1 MRLIVTR
8 PAAQAA
14 RWVQELQALG
24 VDAQALPL
32 LEIAPLADAASL
44 HAAWHQLPGC
54 ALAMFVSANA
64 VQHFFAARPEG
75 AVWPAGV
82 LAGSTGPGTTHA
94 LRQAGVADATI
105 VEPAADA
112 PALDSEALWAQLSA
126 RDWAGRHAL
135 VVRGEDGREWL
146 ADTLRGRGAT
156 VDFVAAYRRL
166 APVPD
171 AAGRALLQAALV
183 APQNHAWLLSSSEAA
198 QHLVSLAPGADWS
211 ASLALASHPRIAAT
225 ARRIGFGRVEAVSP
239 TPAEVA
245 RCLAGVRSIQSAPQ

>member
-14 RWVQELQALG
+14 RWVQELRALG

-32 LEIAPLADAASL
+32 LEIAPPADAAPL
-44 HAAWHQLPGC
+44 HAAWQALPVS

-64 VQHFFAARPEG
+64 VQHFFAARPDG
-75 AVWPAGV
+75 LTWPAGV

-94 LRQAGVADATI
+94 LRAAGVDPDDI

-112 PALDSEALWAQLSA
+112 QAFDSEALWARLAA
-126 RDWAGRHAL
+126 REWAGRRAL
-135 VVRGEDGREWL
+135 VVRGEDGRDWL
-146 ADTLRGRGAT
+146 ADTLRARGAT

-171 AAGRALLQAALV
+171 AAGRALLQAALA
-183 APQNHAWLLSSSEAA
+183 APQAHAWLLTSSEAA
-198 QHLVSLAPGADWS
+198 QHLGHLAPGADWS

-225 ARRIGFGRVEAVSP
+225 ARRIGFGRVEAVAP
-239 TPAEVA
+239 TPADVA